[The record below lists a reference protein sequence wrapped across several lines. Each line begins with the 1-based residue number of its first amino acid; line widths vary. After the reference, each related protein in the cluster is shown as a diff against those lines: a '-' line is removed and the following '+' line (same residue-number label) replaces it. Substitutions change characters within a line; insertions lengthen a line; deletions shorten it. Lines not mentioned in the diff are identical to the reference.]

1 MPTHHTQSRGS
12 HPASKYNK
20 NYNGSAESE
29 EIALLKNKYSSE
41 LPTLRELFPT
51 WSEED
56 ILFTLQENQGDLMLT
71 IDRISEGKPY
81 CFIFSIDDLFS
92 TPLLKGSDFFVPF
105 LSSSNLHSVSYI
117 NLYSLFTLGFA
128 TQWDEV
134 KTAKPKKE
142 APFTTQNTR
151 NQQQQFVQDKTKHK
165 GNI

>member
-12 HPASKYNK
+12 HPTSRYNK
-20 NYNGSAESE
+20 NYSGSAESE

-71 IDRISEGKPY
+71 IDRISEG
-81 CFIFSIDDLFS
+81 
-92 TPLLKGSDFFVPF
+92 
-105 LSSSNLHSVSYI
+105 
-117 NLYSLFTLGFA
+117 FA

-142 APFTTQNTR
+142 APFTTSNTR

-165 GNI
+165 GKILLLFYCIFKYSLSIELNTNLFLLSPCINSRS